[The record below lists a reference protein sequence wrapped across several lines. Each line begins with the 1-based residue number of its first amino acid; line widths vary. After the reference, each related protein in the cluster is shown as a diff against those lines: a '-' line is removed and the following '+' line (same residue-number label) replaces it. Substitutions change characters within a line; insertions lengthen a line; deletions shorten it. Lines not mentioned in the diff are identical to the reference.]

1 MPVEPTNLAGR
12 QVPIFPIF
20 WPASYFLEF
29 FQEIPNFSHIFRILP
44 SAGVHFEI
52 FEIKFSI
59 KLVNYSTTTT
69 KKKKKKKKNAE

>member
-12 QVPIFPIF
+12 QIPVFPTFPIL

-29 FQEIPNFSHIFRILP
+29 FQEIPNFSQFFRILP

-52 FEIKFSI
+52 FEINFNKIGKFF
-59 KLVNYSTTTT
+59 
-69 KKKKKKKKNAE
+69 KKKKKKKKKKLE